1 MAQPGETDRLDDQMA
16 PAPQLGREPEPVS
29 TAGYED
35 PCQFCPRC
43 SSRLAEIKCK
53 LLCETCGYYMS
64 CADYY

>member
-1 MAQPGETDRLDDQMA
+1 MALPGEADRLDDQMA
-16 PAPQLGREPEPVS
+16 PAPQPGPEPEPAS

-35 PCQFCPRC
+35 PCQFCPCC

-64 CADYY
+64 CANYY